1 MVRASGSFALDGP
14 VLLAGAGKMGVA
26 LLSGWLDRGLE
37 ARDVIIQEP
46 QPKSEVEDLVRK
58 HGLKVVA
65 DVGKL
70 AAPPS
75 VIVVAVKPQIA
86 ESVFPPLA
94 RLAGP
99 ATVVMSIAA
108 GKSIASFERH
118 LPKGTAVVR
127 AMPNTPA
134 AIGRGISGL
143 VANANAAPAQKQLC
157 QKLLEA
163 VGEVVWL
170 GDEALI
176 DAVTAVSGSGPAYV
190 FLLTEALAKAG
201 EAAGLDA
208 ATASRLARATV
219 SGSGD
224 LLRASESDPATLR
237 QNVTSPG
244 GTTAAALAVLMR
256 KGSGLEELMIEAV
269 AAAKKRGR
277 ELGS

>member
-1 MVRASGSFALDGP
+1 MVRASGSFALNGP

-37 ARDVIIQEP
+37 ARDIIVQEP
-46 QPKSEVEDLVRK
+46 QPKGEVEDLVRK
-58 HGLKVVA
+58 HGLKIVA
-65 DVGKL
+65 EVGTL
-70 AAPPS
+70 ATPPS
-75 VIVVAVKPQIA
+75 VIVVAIKPQVA
-86 ESVFPPLA
+86 DAVFPPLA

-108 GKSIASFERH
+108 GRSIASFERH

-143 VANANAAPAQKQLC
+143 VANANATAAQKQLC
-157 QKLLEA
+157 QNLLEA

-170 GDEALI
+170 DDEALI

-219 SGSGD
+219 SGAGD

-256 KGSGLEELMIEAV
+256 KGSGLEDLMIEAI